1 MMEIIV
7 GKMAGFC
14 GGVSNAVEKAKE
26 ELENTTYKTV
36 YCLGEL
42 VHNHE
47 VMRQLSQKGLQIIE
61 NIEQGSEKVIVRA
74 HGITKQIYAEAK
86 QRGVNLVD
94 LTCKKV
100 LKIHDMAENYA
111 KKGYYIFLI
120 GDKQHPEVIGTY
132 SFCGEYATIIN
143 EEKEIV
149 QAVKMFKQSN
159 IQKLVVLAQTTY
171 SMEKFDKMIKIIEEK
186 IPNKTEYIVHKTICE
201 ATRLRQEETS
211 RISMQ
216 VEGMIIIG
224 GKNSS
229 NTKKLYEI
237 AKQNCKNVVLVES
250 QKEIVPEQWSGCEK
264 IGIMA
269 GASTPKE
276 SIEDIIKILENC
288 VICV

>member
-1 MMEIIV
+1 MEIMV

-14 GGVSNAVEKAKE
+14 GGVSNAVEKAKA
-26 ELENTTYKTV
+26 ELENTEHKNI

-47 VMRQLSQKGLQIIE
+47 VMKQLSKRGLQMIE
-61 NIEQGSEKVIVRA
+61 NIEQGCGKVIVRA
-74 HGITKQIYAEAK
+74 HGITKQIYSEAK

-100 LKIHDMAENYA
+100 LKIHEMAESYA

-120 GDKQHPEVIGTY
+120 GDRQHPEVIGTH
-132 SFCGEYATIIN
+132 SFCGEYATIIA
-143 EEKEIV
+143 EEKEV
-149 QAVKMFKQSN
+149 AQAVKTFKQCN
-159 IQKLVVLAQTTY
+159 IPKLVVLAQTTY
-171 SMEKFDKMIKIIEEK
+171 SIEKFDRITKMIEKKISG
-186 IPNKTEYIVHKTICE
+186 KTEYIVHKTICE

-211 RISMQ
+211 RISKQ

-237 AKQNCKNVVLVES
+237 AKQNCEKVVLVES
-250 QKEIVPEQWSGCEK
+250 QKEIVPEQWIECEK

-269 GASTPKE
+269 GASTPKD
-276 SIEDIIKILENC
+276 SIDEVVQIIEKQMIY
-288 VICV
+288 I